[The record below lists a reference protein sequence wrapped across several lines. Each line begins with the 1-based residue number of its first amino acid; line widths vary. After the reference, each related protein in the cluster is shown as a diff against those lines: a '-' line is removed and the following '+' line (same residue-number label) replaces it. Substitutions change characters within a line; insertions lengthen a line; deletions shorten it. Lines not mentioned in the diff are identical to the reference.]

1 MLHSHLTT
9 LNAVSLILNTFKAEG
24 LSSEA
29 LLAGSGISAA
39 DLNRA
44 DTRITT
50 NQEMQV
56 CANAVALK
64 HDIGL
69 ELGRRMHVSCYGILG
84 YALLTS
90 ATFGDAL
97 RLAMR
102 YPALLGTLFELSL
115 EEDGERVWFVAADYR
130 ESPAM
135 AVFNAEFCLVSLKV
149 ICDDLLG
156 HPLPLLAA
164 RFEHAAPDYEATYA
178 EHFNCPRH
186 FEARDNAFA
195 FDKHWLDQPLPLADV
210 ITHQA
215 MAERCRKQN
224 TEFTGRQ
231 AWLGRIRQLL
241 SAQLNAAPGLEGLA
255 EQMNC
260 SARTL
265 RRHLKD
271 LGCSYQELLDEL
283 RFEQAKQ
290 MLCEDQLPI
299 YQIAEALGFSET
311 ASFRHA
317 FVRWSGVAPSQFR
330 PHG

>member
-9 LNAVSLILNTFKAEG
+9 LNAVSLVLNAFKAEG

-39 DLNRA
+39 DLGRA

-50 NQEMQV
+50 NQEMLV
-56 CANAVALK
+56 CANAVALR

-69 ELGRRMHVSCYGILG
+69 ELGRRMHVSSYGMLG

-90 ATFGDAL
+90 ATLGDAL
-97 RLAMR
+97 RMAMH

-115 EEDGERVWFVAADYR
+115 EHDGERVWFTADGYR
-130 ESPAM
+130 ENPAL
-135 AVFNAEFCLVSLKV
+135 APFNVEFCLVSLKV
-149 ICDDLLG
+149 ICQDLLG
-156 HPLPLLAA
+156 HPLPLLGA
-164 RFEHAAPDYEATYA
+164 RFEHAAPAYQARYA
-178 EHFNCPRH
+178 EHFACPLQ
-186 FEARDNAFA
+186 FEAGANAFA
-195 FDKHWLDQPLPLADV
+195 FDPRWLEHPLPLADT

-224 TEFTGRQ
+224 LEFTGRQ

-241 SAQLNAAPGLEGLA
+241 AAQLGAAPGLEGLA
-255 EQMNC
+255 EQLNC

-271 LGCSYQELLDEL
+271 LGSSYQELLDEL
-283 RFEQAKQ
+283 RFERAKQ

-299 YQIAEALGFSET
+299 YRIAEALGFSET

-330 PHG
+330 P

>member
-9 LNAVSLILNTFKAEG
+9 LNAVSLVLDAFKAQG

-64 HDIGL
+64 RDIGL
-69 ELGRRMHVSCYGILG
+69 ELGRRMHVSCYGMLG

-115 EEDGERVWFVAADYR
+115 EDDGERIWFAAADYR

-149 ICDDLLG
+149 TCDDLLG
-156 HPLPLLAA
+156 HPLPLLGA

-178 EHFNCPRH
+178 EHFNCPVH
-186 FEARDNAFA
+186 FGARNNAFA
-195 FDKHWLDQPLPLADV
+195 FDKRWLDQPLPLADV

-224 TEFTGRQ
+224 IEFTGRQ

-271 LGCSYQELLDEL
+271 MGCS
-283 RFEQAKQ
+283 
-290 MLCEDQLPI
+290 
-299 YQIAEALGFSET
+299 
-311 ASFRHA
+311 
-317 FVRWSGVAPSQFR
+317 
-330 PHG
+330 

>member
-9 LNAVSLILNTFKAEG
+9 LNAVSLVLNAFKADG

-29 LLAGSGISAA
+29 LLAGSGISTA
-39 DLNRA
+39 DLSRA

-64 HDIGL
+64 RDIGL
-69 ELGRRMHVSCYGILG
+69 ELGRRMHVSSYGMLG

-102 YPALLGTLFELSL
+102 YPALLGTLFELGL
-115 EEDGERVWFVAADYR
+115 EEDGERIWFVAGDYR

-135 AVFNAEFCLVSLKV
+135 AVFNAEFCMVSLKV

-156 HPLPLLAA
+156 HSLPLLAA
-164 RFEHAAPDYEATYA
+164 RFEHPGPDYRATYA
-178 EHFNCPRH
+178 EHFDCPLS
-186 FEARDNAFA
+186 FDAPNNAFA
-195 FDKHWLDQPLPLADV
+195 FDKRWLDQPLPLADV

-241 SAQLNAAPGLEGLA
+241 SAQLNAAPGLDGLA
-255 EQMNC
+255 GQMKC
-260 SARTL
+260 STRTL

-271 LGCSYQELLDEL
+271 MGCSYQELLDEL

-290 MLCEDQLPI
+290 MLCEDQMPI
-299 YQIAEALGFSET
+299 YRIAEALGFSET

-330 PHG
+330 P

>member
-9 LNAVSLILNTFKAEG
+9 LNAVSLVLRTFKDEG

-39 DLNRA
+39 DLSRA

-64 HDIGL
+64 RDIGL
-69 ELGRRMHVSCYGILG
+69 ELGRRMHVSSYGMLG

-90 ATFGDAL
+90 ATLGDAL
-97 RLAMR
+97 RLALR

-115 EEDGERVWFVAADYR
+115 EEDGERIWLTAGDYR
-130 ESPAM
+130 ENPAL
-135 AVFNAEFCLVSLKV
+135 ALFNIEFCLVSMKV

-156 HPLPLLAA
+156 QPLPLLGA
-164 RFEHAAPDYEATYA
+164 RFEYPAPDYQMRYTERFDCPLQFDAAT
-178 EHFNCPRH
+178 
-186 FEARDNAFA
+186 NAFA
-195 FDKHWLDQPLPLADV
+195 FDKRWLDQPLPLADA

-224 TEFTGRQ
+224 IEFTGRQ
-231 AWLGRIRQLL
+231 AWLGRIRKLL
-241 SAQLNAAPGLEGLA
+241 AAQLNAAPGLEGLA

-265 RRHLKD
+265 RRHLKV

-283 RFEQAKQ
+283 RFERAKQ

-330 PHG
+330 P

>member
-9 LNAVSLILNTFKAEG
+9 LNAVSLILNTFKTEG

-39 DLNRA
+39 DLSRA

-64 HDIGL
+64 RDIGL

-84 YALLTS
+84 YALLTC

-97 RLAMR
+97 RLAIR

-115 EEDGERVWFVAADYR
+115 EDDGEHVWFVAADYR

-156 HPLPLLAA
+156 HPLPLRAT
-164 RFEHAAPDYEATYA
+164 RFEHAAPDYRDSYA
-178 EHFNCPRH
+178 EHFDSPLH
-186 FEARDNAFA
+186 FTAKDNAFA
-195 FDKHWLDQPLPLADV
+195 FDRHWLDQPLPLADL

-224 TEFTGRQ
+224 LEFTGRQ

-255 EQMNC
+255 QQMKC
-260 SARTL
+260 RRTAL
-265 RRHLKD
+265 RA
-271 LGCSYQELLDEL
+271 G
-283 RFEQAKQ
+283 QA
-290 MLCEDQLPI
+290 D
-299 YQIAEALGFSET
+299 
-311 ASFRHA
+311 
-317 FVRWSGVAPSQFR
+317 VV
-330 PHG
+330 